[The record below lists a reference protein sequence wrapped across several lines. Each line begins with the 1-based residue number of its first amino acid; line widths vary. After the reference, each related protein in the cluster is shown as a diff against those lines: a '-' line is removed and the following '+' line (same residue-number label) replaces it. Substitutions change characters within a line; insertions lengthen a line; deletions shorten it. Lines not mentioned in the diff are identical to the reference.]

1 MKHFKGTAWSAK
13 DLDLTNLRKGLV
25 YALCLA
31 VVFGAVFL
39 PGHFKLKKLRE
50 DNQEYQK
57 RMRLLEEHN
66 AQLEEE
72 LAKMQE
78 DPEYLERKAREKL
91 GIVKKGEIIYQKK
104 QDEY

>member
-1 MKHFKGTAWSAK
+1 MKHFKRMSWIGIEADFTK
-13 DLDLTNLRKGLV
+13 LGKMLV
-25 YALCLA
+25 Y
-31 VVFGAVFL
+31 VISTVIIFVAVFL
-39 PGHFKLKKLRE
+39 PGYFKLKKLRE
-50 DNQEYQK
+50 DNQEYRK
-57 RMRLLEEHN
+57 RMHLLEEHN
-66 AQLEEE
+66 AQLKEE